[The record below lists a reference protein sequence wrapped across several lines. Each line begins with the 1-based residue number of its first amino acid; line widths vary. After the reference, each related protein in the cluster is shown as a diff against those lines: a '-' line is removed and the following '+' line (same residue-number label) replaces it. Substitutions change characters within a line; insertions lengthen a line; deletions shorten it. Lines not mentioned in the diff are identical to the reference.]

1 MTIKLLSADDFR
13 LAAKDGGEP
22 DAIVYRFAT
31 SEPEN
36 VDGATRSKRF
46 VFSDATV
53 DHAGDSIDPK
63 GWDLGVF
70 NKNPVALWSH
80 DSSMP
85 PIGRALN
92 VGVEKGK
99 LVGDIEF
106 APPEVSEFADS
117 IYRLVDGGYLKAVS
131 VGFRP
136 KDWSFS
142 KDKDRPYGI
151 DFKSQILLEI
161 SVCSVPCNPS
171 SLQEARSAGID
182 TSPLR
187 QWAEKVL
194 DSGDTV
200 FLPRDELAALR
211 TQSGAVEKR
220 YYLQLTDHLAPAK
233 VQAVRDAVKNWQ
245 NDPMDVLLLPPGI
258 TLRTLG
264 DEPVAPEPVIEGKS
278 GRRVSA
284 ATRAK
289 LNEAIGYHG
298 MATKCLTEVLNGE
311 DPDGDDDD
319 EPNGTVVLE
328 AIDDPTPEQKRI
340 KEARALRE
348 ALPSND

>member
-1 MTIKLLSADDFR
+1 MTLKLLDTDQFR
-13 LAAKDGGEP
+13 EAVKDGNQP

-31 SEPEN
+31 AEPQN
-36 VDGATRSKRF
+36 VDGAVRTKRF

-63 GWDLGVF
+63 GWDLSVF

-80 DSSMP
+80 DSFSP
-85 PIGRALN
+85 PIGRAAN

-106 APPEVSEFADS
+106 APPEVSDFADS

-136 KDWSFS
+136 KEWSFS

-171 SLQEARSAGID
+171 ALEEARSAGID
-182 TSPLR
+182 TAPLR
-187 QWAEKVL
+187 EWAEKVL
-194 DSGDTV
+194 DSGDVV
-200 FLPRDELAALR
+200 FLPKTEL
-211 TQSGAVEKR
+211 E
-220 YYLQLTDHLAPAK
+220 
-233 VQAVRDAVKNWQ
+233 
-245 NDPMDVLLLPPGI
+245 
-258 TLRTLG
+258 TLRKQA
-264 DEPVAPEPVIEGKS
+264 DEKAPVQYFLQMPADMAAKLAVASGEKS
-278 GRRVSA
+278 VNEAHVEAKAGRRVSA

-289 LNEAIGYHG
+289 IMESIDMHHAAIACC
-298 MATKCLTEVLNGE
+298 MKAL
-311 DPDGDDDD
+311 DDGDGPDPEDDTDND
-319 EPNGTVVLE
+319 EPAGTV
-328 AIDDPTPEQKRI
+328 IPQKTDDLTPEEKRL
-340 KEARALRE
+340 KEVAELKA
-348 ALPSND
+348 ALPKNT